1 MSGAL
6 SCESCGNSSA
16 CKLKDDGFTDLCP
29 LNKPKRLVKTKQK
42 SKQLDL
48 NKSNSTKKIKKSKKQ
63 KERELEKR
71 RILKDIEKGRGGPD
85 IAGLKRMQGTLID
98 SKLVTKAKERL
109 SNSF

>member
-6 SCESCGNSSA
+6 RCESCEKSPA

-29 LNKPKRLVKTKQK
+29 ENKPKRVIKTKQK

-48 NKSNSTKKIKKSKKQ
+48 NKSNSTKKIKKSEKQ

-71 RILKDIEKGRGGPD
+71 RILKDMEKGRGGPD

-98 SKLVTKAKERL
+98 SKLANKAKERL
-109 SNSF
+109 SNSY